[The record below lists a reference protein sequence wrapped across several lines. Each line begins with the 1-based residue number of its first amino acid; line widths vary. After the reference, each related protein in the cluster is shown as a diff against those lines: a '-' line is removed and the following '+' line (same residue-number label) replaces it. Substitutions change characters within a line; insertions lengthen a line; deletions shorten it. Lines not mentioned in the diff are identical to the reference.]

1 MIGIVNKKRFLIN
14 TDFALLF
21 FGRLVSDI
29 GHHLYNFAIGWYV
42 LTITSSAAQA
52 GFYMAFGTII
62 FVILTPVAGVLVDRW
77 DRIKI
82 IYITDYIRGI
92 SIFIAGLIILIQP
105 LVSIGN
111 FTINFQDAFPQLVV
125 LYITA
130 FFFSV
135 NGALFSPAVTASIP
149 YLVKDEDLMRANS
162 LNSGMGAFVS
172 ILGGLLAGV
181 LYTTLG
187 IGLIF
192 IITSVSYVL
201 SAISEMFIKTKSHEK
216 NQAKLTLALA
226 IKEFGEGFT
235 FILQKQGMLMFVIV
249 VLLINMLAA
258 PLFGVAQPYFFN
270 QVVQSEPWVYS
281 LIGFGFSVG
290 SIVMAI
296 ILAGKP
302 TKELVNK
309 PLRRGLLGFTLGVA
323 LNGVIVFLYTE
334 SIIGLWV
341 MFGLM
346 LVVSVGIGL
355 NITYVNTPIGV
366 ALQRYVPKDKLG
378 RVNSI
383 INLMAVGVIPFSTV
397 LAGLA
402 IESLSLPWFY
412 LIVASGMAIA
422 ASIAYFSKSLRHF

>member
-1 MIGIVNKKRFLIN
+1 MNKKRFLIN

-52 GFYMAFGTII
+52 GFYMAFGGIV
-62 FVILTPVAGVLVDRW
+62 FVVLTPIAGVLVDRL

-92 SIFIAGLIILIQP
+92 SIFLAGLVILFQP
-105 LVSIGN
+105 VIRIGN
-111 FTINFQDAFPQLVV
+111 FQIDFAEPTVQLVV
-125 LYITA
+125 LYINA
-130 FFFSV
+130 FLFSV
-135 NGALFSPAVTASIP
+135 NGALFSPAITASIP
-149 YLVKDEDLMRANS
+149 YIVQDEDLMRANS

-172 ILGGLLAGV
+172 IIGGLLAGV

-187 IGLIF
+187 IGFIF
-192 IITSVSYVL
+192 MITSVSYVL

-216 NQAKLTLALA
+216 KESKLTLQLA
-226 IKEFGEGFT
+226 IQEFAEGFT

-249 VLLINMLAA
+249 VLIVNMLAA

-270 QVVQSEPWVYS
+270 QIAQTEPWIYS
-281 LIGFGFSVG
+281 FIGFGFSIG
-290 SIVMAI
+290 SIVMAL

-309 PLRRGLLGFTLGVA
+309 PLRRGLLGFTIGVA
-323 LNGVIVFLYTE
+323 LNGLIVYLFIE
-334 SIIGLWV
+334 GLISLWI

-346 LVVSVGIGL
+346 MVISVGIGL

-383 INLMAVGVIPFSTV
+383 INLMAVGIIPFSTA

-402 IESLSLPWFY
+402 IESLSLPLFY
-412 LIVASGMAIA
+412 LFVALGMGVGAL
-422 ASIAYFSKSLRHF
+422 IAYRSKSLRHF

>member
-1 MIGIVNKKRFLIN
+1 MIGIVSQSRFLIN
-14 TDFALLF
+14 KDFALLF

-42 LTITSSAAQA
+42 LTITNSAAQA
-52 GFYMAFGTII
+52 GFYMAFGGII
-62 FVILTPVAGVLVDRW
+62 FVVLTPIAGVLVDRL

-82 IYITDYIRGI
+82 IYITDFIRGV
-92 SIFIAGLIILIQP
+92 SIFLAGLVIIIQP
-105 LVSIGN
+105 MFQLGNLSIDLGEP
-111 FTINFQDAFPQLVV
+111 TAQLVV

-130 FFFSV
+130 FLFSV

-162 LNSGMGAFVS
+162 LNSGMHAFVS
-172 ILGGLLAGV
+172 IVGGLLAGV

-187 IGLIF
+187 IGFIF
-192 IITSVSYVL
+192 IITSMSYVL
-201 SAISEMFIKTKSHEK
+201 SAISEMFIKTKSHEV
-216 NQAKLTLALA
+216 NAQKLTLQLAL
-226 IKEFGEGFT
+226 KEFGEGFT

-281 LIGFGFSVG
+281 LIGFAFSLG

-302 TKELVNK
+302 TKELVNR
-309 PLRRGLLGFTLGVA
+309 PLRRGLLGFTIGVA
-323 LNGVIVFLYTE
+323 FNGLIVLLYTE
-334 SIIGLWV
+334 SIIGIWL
-341 MFGLM
+341 MFGFM
-346 LVVSVGIGL
+346 MFVSVGIGL

-383 INLMAVGVIPFSTV
+383 INLMAVGIIPFSTA
-397 LAGLA
+397 LAGLL
-402 IESLSLPWFY
+402 IESLSLPFFY
-412 LIVASGMAIA
+412 LFVVLGMGIAST
-422 ASIAYFSKSLRHF
+422 IAYRSKSLRHF

>member
-1 MIGIVNKKRFLIN
+1 MKKNFLIN
-14 TDFALLF
+14 RDFGLLF

-29 GHHLYNFAIGWYV
+29 GHHLYNFAIGWYI
-42 LTITSSAAQA
+42 LTLTSSAAQA
-52 GFYMAFGTII
+52 GFYMAFGTIV
-62 FVILTPVAGVLVDRW
+62 FVVLTPFAGVLVDRW
-77 DRIKI
+77 NRIKI
-82 IYITDYIRGI
+82 IYMTDFIRGI
-92 SIFIAGLIILIQP
+92 SIFLAGLVILTTPVVTLGSWVITF
-105 LVSIGN
+105 N
-111 FTINFQDAFPQLVV
+111 DALPQLVV

-192 IITSVSYVL
+192 MITSVSYVL
-201 SAISEMFIKTKSHEK
+201 SAISEMFIQTKSHEK
-216 NQAKLTLALA
+216 NDTKLTIASA
-226 IKEFGEGFT
+226 VKEFSEGFT
-235 FILQKQGMLMFVIV
+235 FILQKQGMLMFVVV
-249 VLLINMLAA
+249 VLIINMLAA

-281 LIGFGFSVG
+281 LIGFAFSIG
-290 SIVMAI
+290 SIVMAL

-323 LNGVIVFLYTE
+323 FNGVIVYLFTE
-334 SIIGLWV
+334 AMIGVWV
-341 MFGLM
+341 MFALM
-346 LVVSVGIGL
+346 LTVSVGIGL
-355 NITYVNTPIGV
+355 MITYVNTPIGV

-378 RVNSI
+378 RVNAI
-383 INLMAVGVIPFSTV
+383 INLMATGVIPFSTV

-402 IESLSLPWFY
+402 IESLSLPLFY
-412 LIVASGMAIA
+412 MLVAIGMGLA
-422 ASIAYFSKSLRHF
+422 ATLAYRSKSLRHF